1 MRADNYRQNQQE
13 QGPARTRVRQ
23 TNWGWVYTGGVEQG
37 ELGLFYDNV
46 NVTLVLAKNIG
57 IDIKNS
63 SFILFLKLEVFT
75 SVPPDSVSI
84 VHYRHRVSCFLE
96 PKQPCKT
103 HEV

>member
-1 MRADNYRQNQQE
+1 ME
-13 QGPARTRVRQ
+13 QGWEST
-23 TNWGWVYTGGVEQG
+23 GWRRQG
-37 ELGLFYDNV
+37 EFGFFYDNV
-46 NVTLVLAKNIG
+46 NVRSVLVKNIG

-96 PKQPCKT
+96 PIEVSDA

>member
-1 MRADNYRQNQQE
+1 MGLSLGRWRA
-13 QGPARTRVRQ
+13 ARLVR
-23 TNWGWVYTGGVEQG
+23 
-37 ELGLFYDNV
+37 LGIYDNV
-46 NVTLVLAKNIG
+46 NVTPVLAKNIG
-57 IDIKNS
+57 IDIKSS

-96 PKQPCKT
+96 PVQASDT